1 MGGELFHASR
11 HRRDIHVPVLSCVR
25 VCGTTLTV
33 HMHMLAHIY
42 VHDLRDSANVPI
54 PDVAVFSKV
63 PPCALQ
69 RQEPLPL
76 GFMYFLL
83 LPRFLVCVTQ
93 VAVCIPSSSS
103 EGKLRKT
110 EASTIRLLEKPV
122 SWCLYLVP
130 GTWLLEAKPRLP
142 WESRTRHQ
150 MGKKQLLTGSFKQ
163 PFP

>member
-1 MGGELFHASR
+1 MFHASR

-33 HMHMLAHIY
+33 HMHILAHIY

-54 PDVAVFSKV
+54 NVSVFSKV

-83 LPRFLVCVTQ
+83 LPRFLVCV
-93 VAVCIPSSSS
+93 AVYIPSSSS
-103 EGKLRKT
+103 EGKLCKA
-110 EASTIRLLEKPV
+110 EAPTIRPIGETSELA
-122 SWCLYLVP
+122 LVL
-130 GTWLLEAKPRLP
+130 GARDLVVR
-142 WESRTRHQ
+142 
-150 MGKKQLLTGSFKQ
+150 GKTTSALGVKD
-163 PFP
+163 